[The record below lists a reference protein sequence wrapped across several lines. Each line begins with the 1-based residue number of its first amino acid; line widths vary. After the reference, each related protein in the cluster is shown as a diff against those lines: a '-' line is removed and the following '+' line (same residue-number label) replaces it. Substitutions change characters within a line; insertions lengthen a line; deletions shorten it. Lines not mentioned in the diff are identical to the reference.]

1 MLRGWEMKHQTADFA
16 RLYGMVTAQLSSLAS
31 DLYWRD
37 KPDREWLAHLVIVF
51 QQLFEDWD
59 RDPSLRLYL
68 DALERWPSPEGRR
81 VHRVFRLAGHV
92 YLHVAYDLV
101 RGIAGTLD
109 APSPVLPSDL
119 QLANPSS
126 AWFLS
131 PAPKIERPEARLTF
145 LAAAPAFAAA
155 LDSEEGVNLL
165 GDVSMWAKLLGVL
178 TRHKRR
184 LALQAIGQWVLALRN
199 AALITAE
206 TIADSPSPRRAAI
219 VTKLRDGIER
229 AQTSVSDR
237 FSITDVYPWSFPV
250 LGFAPLALWDLPPWA
265 SVLVWLL
272 MLAGGW
278 IVAVMFIRRR
288 QQKLLDAIN
297 ALGEAM
303 FEALIAARGEG
314 ERSRKTVG

>member
-1 MLRGWEMKHQTADFA
+1 MKYQTNDFA
-16 RLYGMVTAQLSSLAS
+16 RLYGIVTAQLSSLAR
-31 DLYWRD
+31 DPYWRGE
-37 KPDREWLAHLVIVF
+37 PDRKWLAHLVFVF

-59 RDPSLRLYL
+59 RDPKLQTYL
-68 DALERWPSPEGRR
+68 NALERWPSPGGRR

-101 RGIAGTLD
+101 RGIAGSLD
-109 APSPVLPSDL
+109 APSPVHPSDL
-119 QLANPSS
+119 HLAHPGS
-126 AWFLS
+126 AWFL
-131 PAPKIERPEARLTF
+131 PPEPKIDRPAARLTF

-165 GDVSMWAKLLGVL
+165 GDVTMWSKLLGVL
-178 TRHKRR
+178 TRRKRR

-206 TIADSPSPRRAAI
+206 TIADSPSPQRAEI
-219 VTKLRDGIER
+219 VKKLRDGIEQ
-229 AQTSVSDR
+229 AQTSVSHR
-237 FSITDVYPWSFPV
+237 FNITDVYPWSFPI

-272 MLAGGW
+272 ILAGGW
-278 IVAVMFIRRR
+278 IVAVTLIRRR
-288 QQKLLDAIN
+288 QQNLLDAIS

-303 FEALIAARGEG
+303 LKALIAARGEG